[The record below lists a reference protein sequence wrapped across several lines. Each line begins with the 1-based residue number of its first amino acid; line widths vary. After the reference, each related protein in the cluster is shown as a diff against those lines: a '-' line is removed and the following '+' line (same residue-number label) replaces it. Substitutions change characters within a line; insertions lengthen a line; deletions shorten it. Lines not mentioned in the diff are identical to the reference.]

1 MLKKAVWMLGALAL
15 SACVNSADLNDPA
28 VPLGDFS
35 LGHNVV
41 VAPKVAKG
49 PASREVPKDELTAS
63 IQAAMAERFDRY
75 DGPKDYHFG
84 LSVEAYVLAKPGIP
98 VLLSPKSAMI
108 VQLTVWDDA
117 LGAKLNTEPAQ
128 ITVLEELSGQNVF
141 GSGLLKTGDQQLQEM
156 SRSVAKAVE
165 NYLVAQNAE
174 YGWFTEDARIDTGE
188 KPEPESR

>member
-1 MLKKAVWMLGALAL
+1 MIRKAVWLLGAVAL
-15 SACVNSADLNDPA
+15 SACVNSSDINEPP

-49 PASREVPKDELTAS
+49 PASREVPVDELTAS
-63 IQAAMAERFDRY
+63 IQSAIAERFDRY

-84 LSVEAYVLAKPGIP
+84 LSVEAYVLAQPGIP

-117 LGAKLNTEPAQ
+117 LGSKLNTEPEQ

-141 GSGLLKTGDQQLQEM
+141 GSGLLKTGDQQLEEM
-156 SRSVAKAVE
+156 SRSVAKAIE
-165 NYLVAQNAE
+165 NYLVAQQAE
-174 YGWFTEDARIDTGE
+174 FGWFSENAVTDTGE
-188 KPEPESR
+188 EEEPAER

>member
-1 MLKKAVWMLGALAL
+1 MFRKAVWMLGAVAL
-15 SACVNSADLNDPA
+15 SACVNSSDLNDPA
-28 VPLGDFS
+28 VLLGDFS

-49 PASREVPKDELTAS
+49 PASREVPVDELTAS
-63 IQAAMAERFDRY
+63 IQSAIAERFDRY

-84 LSVEAYVLAKPGIP
+84 LSVEAYVLAQPGIP

-117 LGAKLNTEPAQ
+117 KGAKLNTEPEQ

-141 GSGLLKTGDQQLQEM
+141 GSGLLKSGDQQLEEM
-156 SRSVAKAVE
+156 SRSVAKAIE

-174 YGWFTEDARIDTGE
+174 YGWFTENAVVDTGE
-188 KPEPESR
+188 EEEPAER

>member
-1 MLKKAVWMLGALAL
+1 MIRKAVWLLGAVAL
-15 SACVNSADLNDPA
+15 SACVNSSDINEPP

-49 PASREVPKDELTAS
+49 PASREVPVDELTAS
-63 IQAAMAERFDRY
+63 IQSAIAERFDRY

-84 LSVEAYVLAKPGIP
+84 LSVEAYVLAQPGIP

-117 LGAKLNTEPAQ
+117 LGSKLNTEPEQ

-141 GSGLLKTGDQQLQEM
+141 GSGLLKTGDQQLEEM
-156 SRSVAKAVE
+156 SRSVAKAIE
-165 NYLVAQNAE
+165 NYLLAQKAE
-174 YGWFTEDARIDTGE
+174 YGWFTENAVTDTGE
-188 KPEPESR
+188 EEEPAER